1 MSRIQD
7 ATKTALDR
15 WPGIKDRALIGG
27 LVSLLEAHHQNE
39 VWPSQALVPMMEAW
53 AQARP
58 HMEGDMVRV
67 VYPDGSGHTAEFVDQ
82 RPGSWAVV
90 AARTG
95 ELELVDFRNGE
106 TIESTT
112 APEDGLP
119 GKGPLGV
126 VG

>member
-1 MSRIQD
+1 M
-7 ATKTALDR
+7 
-15 WPGIKDRALIGG
+15 
-27 LVSLLEAHHQNE
+27 LEAHHQNE
-39 VWPSQALVPMMEAW
+39 VWPSLALVPMMEAW

-67 VYPDGSGHTAEFVDQ
+67 ISPDGSGHTAEFVDQ

-90 AARTG
+90 AANTG
-95 ELELVDFRNGE
+95 ELELVDFRLGHR
-106 TIESTT
+106 IEATT
-112 APEDGLP
+112 APEDGPP